1 MRININDFGHEL
13 YEFTKKSHKGMSEE
27 VLRNQ
32 LKDLF
37 KRHGIDDSNF
47 ALISVAVSGNGTGV
61 ETEAKNS
68 TTYIGKIAKKLFEKE
83 ERIAYR
89 EKFGKDPETPEDLKK
104 TKREKPFISLDAH
117 KISKF
122 SSRTDI
128 EAYITRQL
136 AEQNRDGLDFSELRN
151 KTVTQYIQN
160 EFNMPVDLSSIEGKP
175 LVSGLADSIM
185 AKQSGER
192 QAQNAM
198 MSESQKQA
206 LDKETISMDISE
218 EQIFNAQNEMLK
230 GVNHEHTHSV
240 IEPEK
245 PKDKSNI
252 NEAETAKKSVQKVIK
267 QDEEEFDVSE
277 IGEGT
282 GDINYFV
289 GYDKAGVNKLFA
301 NKPKEFI
308 AAFEEFVKRFNN
320 LMNKLLNQDLAEQTV
335 DQIQNDIDPEFLKFA
350 ALCNNYGAE
359 GAQIQNLCRGMISIF
374 NATCD
379 AEREGKDLNGLK
391 LKANLET
398 TQALD
403 FTDRDGLRREDT
415 NTNEKESGTPVL
427 VKAIDNAVGTKSL
440 IAEDALTEED
450 QREIDMFGITG
461 ILTHSAMEMFR
472 REPEY
477 ELLQSMNVFGLSKDD
492 GTSV

>member
-13 YEFTKKSHKGMSEE
+13 YEFTKKSHKDVSEE

-218 EQIFNAQNEMLK
+218 EQIFNA
-230 GVNHEHTHSV
+230 
-240 IEPEK
+240 
-245 PKDKSNI
+245 
-252 NEAETAKKSVQKVIK
+252 
-267 QDEEEFDVSE
+267 
-277 IGEGT
+277 
-282 GDINYFV
+282 
-289 GYDKAGVNKLFA
+289 
-301 NKPKEFI
+301 
-308 AAFEEFVKRFNN
+308 
-320 LMNKLLNQDLAEQTV
+320 
-335 DQIQNDIDPEFLKFA
+335 
-350 ALCNNYGAE
+350 
-359 GAQIQNLCRGMISIF
+359 
-374 NATCD
+374 
-379 AEREGKDLNGLK
+379 
-391 LKANLET
+391 
-398 TQALD
+398 
-403 FTDRDGLRREDT
+403 RD
-415 NTNEKESGTPVL
+415 
-427 VKAIDNAVGTKSL
+427 
-440 IAEDALTEED
+440 
-450 QREIDMFGITG
+450 
-461 ILTHSAMEMFR
+461 
-472 REPEY
+472 
-477 ELLQSMNVFGLSKDD
+477 
-492 GTSV
+492 